1 MMLWRIRTTI
11 LRTKKE
17 TLNVHSPADL
27 MKRRALMGLRAEGM
41 EYREGVV
48 RRAVTEVVVLRRGK
62 LE

>member
-1 MMLWRIRTTI
+1 
-11 LRTKKE
+11 
-17 TLNVHSPADL
+17 
-27 MKRRALMGLRAEGM
+27 MGLRAEGM